1 MNLQV
6 DPIRPLALGGKTEL
20 KNLRML
26 CPAHNQLMAIRVL
39 GRNKLAKYIEWSRP
53 EVGGN

>member
-39 GRNKLAKYIEWSRP
+39 GRNKLAKYIEF
-53 EVGGN
+53 